1 MNGQLR
7 LGPKLNLFTG
17 FNVFKIVTDG
27 GSTSS
32 LQANGVTWSYRIN
45 LNSQLTKT
53 FSLSAQNFYRAP
65 MNFPRGRFSSF
76 SATNF
81 SFRQKIQGDAMSVS
95 LRFVDPFNQQMFKV
109 RIGDNNIVQLTNR
122 SFGVR
127 GTFLTFQYNFGQ
139 TPKIKIPQ
147 PEQQPQ
153 APAFPS
159 G

>member
-1 MNGQLR
+1 
-7 LGPKLNLFTG
+7 
-17 FNVFKIVTDG
+17 
-27 GSTSS
+27 
-32 LQANGVTWSYRIN
+32 
-45 LNSQLTKT
+45 
-53 FSLSAQNFYRAP
+53 
-65 MNFPRGRFSSF
+65 MNFPKGRFSSF
-76 SATNF
+76 SGTTF

-109 RIGDNNIVQLTNR
+109 RVGDSNIVQITDR

-153 APAFPS
+153 GTGFPS